1 MGQNSGIT
9 FPVIFFIVLPFISAS
24 FFVLINF
31 IPFYIIS
38 NGFYSAGVTT
48 SEFIIKN
55 TQVAYFFS
63 YLVPYLNY
71 IVLPIGVVAN
81 VSPFIYVIYSAFLN
95 MEKYS
100 RKKGS
105 RNIVIEFELVK
116 KLIII
121 YTSLLVLSIILLLI
135 IPEYFKLNIID
146 DYFSK
151 RIGYIGMVPLS
162 FFFLIALGP
171 LISSDIAIFLRILT
185 LIGKSEFRFYYA
197 KGCCELFSKDEDNI
211 TNMKYLNL
219 LFNSYNKYLRR
230 HTKFEIK
237 DVHKISSSIMYA
249 DKVERSNIINSI
261 CISLDDN
268 RLGLPRLLGT
278 LCKVPENDL
287 FVRESLLQQL
297 KIVGTLL
304 AAAITIVIYII
315 EIIPKVITEVIPNII
330 R

>member
-1 MGQNSGIT
+1 MGTNSGIT
-9 FPVIFFIVLPFISAS
+9 FTVIFFIILPFLSAS
-24 FFVLINF
+24 FFILINF
-31 IPFYIIS
+31 IPFYLIS
-38 NGFYSAGVTT
+38 NIFYSAGVTT
-48 SEFIIKN
+48 SEEVIKK
-55 TQVAYFFS
+55 TQGAYFFS
-63 YLVPYLNY
+63 YLIPYLTY
-71 IVLPIGVVAN
+71 IIFPIGVVAN
-81 VSPFIYVIYSAFLN
+81 IFPFIYVIYSAFLS

-100 RKKGS
+100 RKKGT
-105 RNIVIEFELVK
+105 RNIVIEFELIK

-135 IPEYFKLNIID
+135 LPEYFKLNIID

-151 RIGYIGMVPLS
+151 RIGYIGLVPLS

-171 LISSDIAIFLRILT
+171 LTSATIAIFLRILT

-197 KGCCELFSKDEDNI
+197 KGCCELISKDEDNI

-230 HTKFEIK
+230 NTKFQIK
-237 DVHKISSSIMYA
+237 DIPKIYSSIMYV
-249 DKVERSNIINSI
+249 DKVERSKIIKSI

-268 RLGLPRLLGT
+268 RLGLTRLLAT

-287 FVRESLLQQL
+287 FVRESLIQQL

-304 AAAITIVIYII
+304 AAAIPIVISII